1 MIKNI
6 LKSIGAVVAGFF
18 TVVLFSIGTDLAL
31 EAVGIF
37 PRPDV
42 EGLFVTWMLAL
53 AFVYRT
59 LFTIL
64 GGYVTARLAP
74 QKPMKHAIILG
85 LVGMV
90 VGTLGAIAAW
100 DLSPHWYPIALVVA
114 ALPSTWFGGKL
125 ATLRK

>member
-42 EGLFVTWMLAL
+42 EGLFVMWMLAL

>member
-1 MIKNI
+1 MKNI

-18 TVVLFSIGTDLAL
+18 TVVLFSIGTDFVL
-31 EAVGIF
+31 EAIGVF
-37 PRPDV
+37 SAPQE

-59 LFTIL
+59 AYTIL
-64 GGYVTARLAP
+64 GGYVTALLAP

-85 LVGMV
+85 LIGSV

-100 DLSPHWYPIALVVA
+100 DLSSHWYPVALVVA
-114 ALPSTWFGGKL
+114 ALPSTWLGGKL
-125 ATLRK
+125 ASLRK